1 MIIKGKLVRAMR
13 ALIGY
18 NLLALSRKT
27 TNKVFIKPEGMSLKL
42 TTSLSQR
49 LVLTPQLR
57 QRIEMLQMTTL
68 ELSDLIQQQLL
79 ENPVLEEVATQEE
92 ARELAEKI
100 LDHLASADPGAAP
113 DQPQIEASEPEL
125 GSPSSNGSGDSEVL
139 SQTYAESDGDA
150 ERGDGEPLASADL
163 SEDSVGD
170 ELVGEEAARDAFEEI
185 DFGREFQDY
194 LDPGYKTQEIEYK
207 EKDAPTFEQFL
218 TRAPSLADHL
228 EWQLHM
234 SPIEGDVCDA
244 AISVI
249 GNLDADGRLN
259 ATNEEIAAMGGWTE
273 EIVEKA
279 RQAVMHLDPIGCG
292 ARDVREC
299 LLVQLEVRGE
309 SDRLAAGLISDHLS
323 DLQQHKLPHL
333 AKQIGSDVDTLLSE
347 LQFIRTL
354 DPYPGRRYSSEEP
367 ILISPEIY
375 IEKLDEGD
383 EDYVIYFSDDGS
395 PRLRVSQQYQQMLG
409 KSDVSNETK
418 SFIRE
423 KMRSAVDLLR
433 NIEHRR
439 QTIYKVVESIVHRQR
454 DFLDKGVQ
462 YIKPMMLKDIA
473 EDIGMH
479 LSTVSRVVNRKY
491 AHTPQGV
498 IELRRFF
505 TEGMMNEDGEEVSTR
520 IIKLKI
526 KKLIEEEDSHSPITD
541 DQVVKILIKDG
552 IKLSRRTVA
561 KYRDQMS
568 IPGSRERR
576 AVV

>member
-1 MIIKGKLVRAMR
+1 
-13 ALIGY
+13 
-18 NLLALSRKT
+18 
-27 TNKVFIKPEGMSLKL
+27 MSLKL

-57 QRIEMLQMTTL
+57 QRIEMLQMTSL
-68 ELSDLIQQQLL
+68 ELTDLIQQQLL
-79 ENPVLEEVATQEE
+79 ENPVLEEVPTQEE
-92 ARELAEKI
+92 VRELAEKV
-100 LDHLASADPGAAP
+100 LDHLANSDSGNSFEEPGGDGEPAAV
-113 DQPQIEASEPEL
+113 ST
-125 GSPSSNGSGDSEVL
+125 NGSGDAEVAASL
-139 SQTYAESDGDA
+139 INAAENDGGEAVVTGEHVEEGVA
-150 ERGDGEPLASADL
+150 EDGL
-163 SEDSVGD
+163 
-170 ELVGEEAARDAFEEI
+170 GEEAPRDAFEEI

-207 EKDAPTFEQFL
+207 EDAPTFEQFL
-218 TRAPSLADHL
+218 TRPPSLAEHL
-228 EWQLHM
+228 EWQVSM
-234 SPIEGDVCDA
+234 SSLVPEIADA
-244 AISVI
+244 AVTVI

-259 ATNEEIAAMGGWTE
+259 ATNEEMAGMQKCSE
-273 EIVEKA
+273 EVIEQA
-279 RQAVMHLDPIGCG
+279 RQGVMRLDPVGCG
-292 ARDVREC
+292 ARDVKEC
-299 LLVQLEVRGE
+299 LLVQLEVLGE
-309 SDRLAAGLISDHLS
+309 NDRLAARLISEHLA
-323 DLQQHKLPHL
+323 DLQQHRLPHL
-333 AKQIGSDVDTLLSE
+333 SKQIGIDVETLLAE

-375 IEKLDEGD
+375 IEKLDENDD
-383 EDYVIYFSDDGS
+383 EYVIYFADDGS
-395 PRLRVSQQYQQMLG
+395 PRLRVSAQYQQMLSQG
-409 KSDVSNETK
+409 VSNETK

-439 QTIYKVVESIVHRQR
+439 QTIYKVVESIVRRQK
-454 DFLDKGVQ
+454 DFLDHGVQ
-462 YIKPMMLKDIA
+462 HIKPMMLKDIA

-505 TEGMMNEDGEEVSTR
+505 TEGMLNEDGEEVSTR
-520 IIKLKI
+520 IIKLQI
-526 KKLIEEEDSHSPITD
+526 KKLIEEEDSHNPITD
-541 DQVVKILIKDG
+541 DQVVKILAKDG

-561 KYRDQMS
+561 KYRDQMQ

>member
-1 MIIKGKLVRAMR
+1 
-13 ALIGY
+13 
-18 NLLALSRKT
+18 
-27 TNKVFIKPEGMSLKL
+27 MSLKL

-68 ELSDLIQQQLL
+68 ELTDLIQQQIL

-92 ARELAEKI
+92 VGELAEKI

-113 DQPQIEASEPEL
+113 DQPQQLEVSEPEL
-125 GSPSSNGSGDSEVL
+125 GSPSSNGSGELDATSPSLAGEGEGGDSEG
-139 SQTYAESDGDA
+139 QEIAA
-150 ERGDGEPLASADL
+150 ADL

-170 ELVGEEAARDAFEEI
+170 EVVGEEGARDAFEEI

-207 EKDAPTFEQFL
+207 EDAPTFEQFL
-218 TRAPSLADHL
+218 TRPPSLADHL

-234 SPIEGDVCDA
+234 SPIEGEVCDA

-259 ATNEEIAAMGGWTE
+259 ATNEEIAAMGGWSE
-273 EIVEKA
+273 DVVESA
-279 RQAVMHLDPIGCG
+279 RLAVMHLDPIGCG

-299 LLVQLEVRGE
+299 LLVQLEVKGE
-309 SDRLAAGLISDHLS
+309 SDRLAATLIGEHLS

-333 AKQIGSDVDTLLSE
+333 AKQINCDVDTLLSE

-375 IEKLDEGD
+375 IEKLDEDD
-383 EDYVIYFSDDGS
+383 EEYIIYFADDGS

-439 QTIYKVVESIVHRQR
+439 QTIYKVVESIVHRQQE
-454 DFLDKGVQ
+454 FLDKGVQ

-505 TEGMMNEDGEEVSTR
+505 TEGMMNEDGEEISTR

>member
-1 MIIKGKLVRAMR
+1 
-13 ALIGY
+13 
-18 NLLALSRKT
+18 
-27 TNKVFIKPEGMSLKL
+27 MSLKL

-68 ELSDLIQQQLL
+68 ELTDLIQQQML

-92 ARELAEKI
+92 AQELAEKI
-100 LDHLASADPGAAP
+100 LDHLANADPGSTP
-113 DQPQIEASEPEL
+113 ENSTIEISEPDL
-125 GSPSSNGSGDSEVL
+125 GSPSSNGSGDAELLANTSSE
-139 SQTYAESDGDA
+139 
-150 ERGDGEPLASADL
+150 GEGEGLEAAGPDL
-163 SEDSVGD
+163 SEDSIGD
-170 ELVGEEAARDAFEEI
+170 DIVGEEGSRDPFEEI

-207 EKDAPTFEQFL
+207 EDAPTFEQFL
-218 TRAPSLADHL
+218 TRPPSLAEHL

-234 SPIEGDVCDA
+234 NPIPEEVCDA
-244 AISVI
+244 AVCVI

-259 ATNEEIAAMGGWTE
+259 ATNEEVAAMGPWSE
-273 EIVEKA
+273 EIVEQA
-279 RQAVMHLDPIGCG
+279 RNAVMRLDPVGCG

-309 SDRLAAGLISDHLS
+309 SDRLAARLIGEHLT
-323 DLQQHKLPHL
+323 DLQQHKLPNL
-333 AKQIGSDVDTLLSE
+333 SKQTGIDVDTLLAE
-347 LQFIRTL
+347 VQIIRTL
-354 DPYPGRRYSSEEP
+354 DPYPGRGYSSEEP
-367 ILISPEIY
+367 ILITPEIY
-375 IEKLDEGD
+375 IEKLDEAD
-383 EDYVIYFSDDGS
+383 QDYIIYFADDGS
-395 PRLRVSQQYQQMLG
+395 PRLRISQQYQQMLG
-409 KSDVSNETK
+409 QVGVSNETK

-423 KMRSAVDLLR
+423 KVRSAVDLLR

-439 QTIYKVVESIVHRQR
+439 QTIYKVVESIVQRQKE
-454 DFLDKGVQ
+454 FLDKGVE

-505 TEGMMNEDGEEVSTR
+505 TEGMMNEDGEEISTR

-526 KKLIEEEDSHSPITD
+526 KKLIEEEDTHNPITD
-541 DQVVKILIKDG
+541 DQVVKILAKDG
-552 IKLSRRTVA
+552 IRLSRRTVA
-561 KYRDQMS
+561 KYRDQMQ

-576 AVV
+576 AVT

>member
-1 MIIKGKLVRAMR
+1 
-13 ALIGY
+13 
-18 NLLALSRKT
+18 
-27 TNKVFIKPEGMSLKL
+27 MSLKL

-68 ELSDLIQQQLL
+68 ELTDLIQQQLL

-100 LDHLASADPGAAP
+100 LDHLASADPGAS
-113 DQPQIEASEPEL
+113 DQSQVEPHEAEL
-125 GSPSSNGSGDSEVL
+125 GSPSSNGSGDSEGL
-139 SQTYAESDGDA
+139 TATYQDA
-150 ERGDGEPLASADL
+150 EGEAGEGHLSDP
-163 SEDSVGD
+163 SEDSTGD
-170 ELVGEEAARDAFEEI
+170 DIVGEDASRDPFEEI

-194 LDPGYKTQEIEYK
+194 LDPGYKTQEVEYK
-207 EKDAPTFEQFL
+207 EDAPTFEQFL
-218 TRAPSLADHL
+218 TRPPSLADHL
-228 EWQLHM
+228 EWQLHL
-234 SPIEGDVCDA
+234 SPLEADVCDA
-244 AISVI
+244 AIAVI

-259 ATNEEIAAMGGWTE
+259 ASNEEIAAMGDWTE
-273 EIVEKA
+273 EVVEQA
-279 RQAVMHLDPIGCG
+279 RQALMRLDPVGCG

-309 SDRLAAGLISDHLS
+309 TDRLAAKLISEHLA

-333 AKQIGSDVDTLLSE
+333 SKQISVDVDKLLEE

-354 DPYPGRRYSSEEP
+354 DPYPGRRYSSDEP
-367 ILISPEIY
+367 ILITPEIY
-375 IEKLDEGD
+375 IEKLDEDD
-383 EDYVIYFSDDGS
+383 EDYVIYFADDGS
-395 PRLRVSQQYQQMLG
+395 PRLRISQQYQQMLSQG
-409 KSDVSNETK
+409 GVNNETK

-439 QTIYKVVESIVHRQR
+439 QTIYKVVESIVNRQR
-454 DFLDKGVQ
+454 DFLDHGVQ
-462 YIKPMMLKDIA
+462 HIKPMMLKDIA

-491 AHTPQGV
+491 AQTPQGV

-505 TEGMMNEDGEEVSTR
+505 TEGMMNEDGEEISTR

-526 KKLIEEEDSHSPITD
+526 KKLIEEEDSHNPITD
-541 DQVVKILIKDG
+541 DQVVKILAKDG

-561 KYRDQMS
+561 KYRDQMH

>member
-1 MIIKGKLVRAMR
+1 
-13 ALIGY
+13 
-18 NLLALSRKT
+18 
-27 TNKVFIKPEGMSLKL
+27 MSLKL

-68 ELSDLIQQQLL
+68 ELGDLIQQQLL
-79 ENPVLEEVATQEE
+79 ENPVLEEVPTQEE

-100 LDHLASADPGAAP
+100 LDHLASSDADSPFDPVSADAGEPG
-113 DQPQIEASEPEL
+113 
-125 GSPSSNGSGDSEVL
+125 GPSTNGSGDTDVL
-139 SQTYAESDGDA
+139 SGLTTATESDF
-150 ERGDGEPLASADL
+150 DGASAATASDEPGGEDGF
-163 SEDSVGD
+163 SE
-170 ELVGEEAARDAFEEI
+170 EPARDAFEEI

-207 EKDAPTFEQFL
+207 EDAPTFEQFL
-218 TRAPSLADHL
+218 TRPPSLADHL

-234 SPIEGDVCDA
+234 SPIESDVCEA
-244 AISVI
+244 AICVI
-249 GNLDADGRLN
+249 GNLNADGRLN
-259 ATNEEIAAMGGWTE
+259 ATNEEIGAMGPWLE
-273 EIVEKA
+273 ELVEQA
-279 RQAVMHLDPIGCG
+279 RQAIMRLDPVGCG
-292 ARDVREC
+292 ARDVKEC
-299 LLVQLEVRGE
+299 LLVQLEILGE
-309 SDRLAAGLISDHLS
+309 SDRLAVKLISEHLP

-333 AKQIGSDVDTLLSE
+333 SKQIGVDVDTLLSE

-354 DPYPGRRYSSEEP
+354 DPYPGRRYSSDEP

-375 IEKLDEGD
+375 IEKLDEND
-383 EDYVIYFSDDGS
+383 EDYIIYFADDGS
-395 PRLRVSQQYQQMLG
+395 PRLRVSQQYQTMLSQG
-409 KSDVSNETK
+409 GVSNETK

-439 QTIYKVVESIVHRQR
+439 QTIYKVVESIVMRQR
-454 DFLDKGVQ
+454 DFLDHGVQ
-462 YIKPMMLKDIA
+462 HIKPMMLKDIA

-505 TEGMMNEDGEEVSTR
+505 TEGMLNEDGEEISTR

-526 KKLIEEEDSHSPITD
+526 KKLIEDEDSHNPITD
-541 DQVVKILIKDG
+541 DQVVKILAKDG

-561 KYRDQMS
+561 KYRDQMQ

>member
-1 MIIKGKLVRAMR
+1 MSVR
-13 ALIGY
+13 
-18 NLLALSRKT
+18 
-27 TNKVFIKPEGMSLKL
+27 L

-68 ELSDLIQQQLL
+68 ELSDLIQQQLT

-100 LDHLASADPGAAP
+100 LDHMASGGELENFEAPRVEANAPEPG
-113 DQPQIEASEPEL
+113 E
-125 GSPSSNGSGDSEVL
+125 PSSNGSGEIEAEGSFLPESE
-139 SQTYAESDGDA
+139 TEFAANADTEG
-150 ERGDGEPLASADL
+150 ASLEA
-163 SEDSVGD
+163 GD
-170 ELVGEEAARDAFEEI
+170 ELTPQASRDAFEEV

-194 LDPGYKTQEIEYK
+194 LDPGYKTQEFEYK
-207 EKDAPTFEQFL
+207 EDAPTFEQFL
-218 TRAPSLADHL
+218 TKAPSLSEHL

-234 SPIEGDVCDA
+234 DSADDEVCDA
-244 AISVI
+244 AECVI
-249 GNLDADGRLN
+249 GNLDEDGRLK
-259 ATNEEIAAMGGWTE
+259 ATNEEIAAQGGWSE
-273 EIVEKA
+273 ETVEKA
-279 RQAVMHLDPIGCG
+279 RAIVMRLEPVGCG
-292 ARDVREC
+292 ARDVRDC

-309 SDRLAAGLISDHLS
+309 TERLATQLIRDHLEA
-323 DLQQHKLPHL
+323 LQQHKLPHL
-333 AKQIGSDVDTLLSE
+333 SKQIGIDIETLAAE

-354 DPYPGRRYSSEEP
+354 DPFPGRRYSSEEP

-375 IEKLDEGD
+375 IEKL
-383 EDYVIYFSDDGS
+383 EDDTEYVIYFADDGS
-395 PRLRVSQQYQQMLG
+395 PRLRINPSYQQMLSQATVT
-409 KSDVSNETK
+409 KETRN
-418 SFIRE
+418 FIKE

-439 QTIYKVVESIVHRQR
+439 QTIYRVVESIVHRQKE
-454 DFLDKGVQ
+454 FLDKGVQ
-462 YIKPMMLKDIA
+462 YIKPMMLKAIA
-473 EDIGMH
+473 EDSGQH

-505 TEGMMNEDGEEVSTR
+505 TEGMLNEEGEEVSTR

-526 KKLIEEEDSHSPITD
+526 KKLIEEEDSHNPITD
-541 DQVVKILIKDG
+541 DQVVKILVKDG

-561 KYRDQMS
+561 KYRDQMN

-576 AVV
+576 AVI

>member
-1 MIIKGKLVRAMR
+1 
-13 ALIGY
+13 
-18 NLLALSRKT
+18 
-27 TNKVFIKPEGMSLKL
+27 MSLKL

-79 ENPVLEEVATQEE
+79 ENPVLEEVPSQEE
-92 ARELAEKI
+92 VQEIAEKV
-100 LDHLASADPGAAP
+100 LDHLASSDADTFEARAP
-113 DQPQIEASEPEL
+113 ED
-125 GSPSSNGSGDSEVL
+125 GSPATNGSGDADVL
-139 SQTYAESDGDA
+139 SNVSATAEGEAGEAVAGAEHDEAVSDEGA
-150 ERGDGEPLASADL
+150 T
-163 SEDSVGD
+163 D
-170 ELVGEEAARDAFEEI
+170 EARDPFEEI

-207 EKDAPTFEQFL
+207 EDAPTFEQFL
-218 TRAPSLADHL
+218 TRPPSLAEHL
-228 EWQLHM
+228 EWQLQM
-234 SPIEGDVCDA
+234 TSLDEEVRNA
-244 AISVI
+244 AICVV
-249 GNLDADGRLN
+249 GNLNADGRLN
-259 ATNEEIAAMGGWTE
+259 ATNEEMAAMEKVSE
-273 EIVEKA
+273 EVVERA
-279 RQAVMHLDPIGCG
+279 RQELMRLDPVGCG
-292 ARDVREC
+292 ARDVKEC
-299 LLVQLEVRGE
+299 LLVQLEVLGE
-309 SDRLAAGLISDHLS
+309 SDRLAARLISDHLS
-323 DLQQHKLPHL
+323 ELQQHKLPHL
-333 AKQIGSDVDTLLSE
+333 SKQIGIDVETLLEE

-354 DPYPGRRYSSEEP
+354 DPYPGRRYSSDEP

-375 IEKLDEGD
+375 IEKLDEND
-383 EDYVIYFSDDGS
+383 EDYIIYFADDGS
-395 PRLRVSQQYQQMLG
+395 PRLRVSQQYQQMLSQG
-409 KSDVSNETK
+409 VSNETK

-439 QTIYKVVESIVHRQR
+439 QTIYKVVESIVRRQK
-454 DFLDKGVQ
+454 DFLDHGVQ
-462 YIKPMMLKDIA
+462 HIKPMMLKDIA

-505 TEGMMNEDGEEVSTR
+505 TEGMMNEDGEEISTR

-526 KKLIEEEDSHSPITD
+526 KKLIEDEDSHNPITD
-541 DQVVKILIKDG
+541 DQVVKILSKDG

-561 KYRDQMS
+561 KYRDQMH

>member
-1 MIIKGKLVRAMR
+1 
-13 ALIGY
+13 
-18 NLLALSRKT
+18 
-27 TNKVFIKPEGMSLKL
+27 MSLKL

-57 QRIEMLQMTTL
+57 QRIEMLQMTSL
-68 ELSDLIQQQLL
+68 ELTDLIQQQLL
-79 ENPVLEEVATQEE
+79 ENPVLEEVPSQEE
-92 ARELAEKI
+92 VQEIAEKV
-100 LDHLASADPGAAP
+100 LDHLASAESDTF
-113 DQPQIEASEPEL
+113 EAHAPEL
-125 GSPSSNGSGDSEVL
+125 GSAATNGSGDGDVL
-139 SQTYAESDGDA
+139 SSLPAST
-150 ERGDGEPLASADL
+150 DGEGGDVLAGG
-163 SEDSVGD
+163 EHEEGG
-170 ELVGEEAARDAFEEI
+170 GEEGIADDTPRDAFEEI

-207 EKDAPTFEQFL
+207 EDAPTFEQFL
-218 TRAPSLADHL
+218 TKPPSLAEHL
-228 EWQLHM
+228 EWQLNM
-234 SPIEGDVCDA
+234 TTLEDDVRDA
-244 AISVI
+244 AICVI
-249 GNLDADGRLN
+249 GNLNADGRLN
-259 ATNEEIAAMGGWTE
+259 ATDEEIE
-273 EIVEKA
+273 EKEKIPAEIIERA
-279 RQAVMHLDPIGCG
+279 RQIVMRLDPVGCG
-292 ARDVREC
+292 ARDVKEC
-299 LLVQLEVRGE
+299 LLVQLEVLGE
-309 SDRLAAGLISDHLS
+309 TDRLAARLISEHFA

-333 AKQIGSDVDTLLSE
+333 SKQIGIDVETLLEE

-375 IEKLDEGD
+375 IEKLDENDD
-383 EDYVIYFSDDGS
+383 EYIIYFADDGS
-395 PRLRVSQQYQQMLG
+395 PRLRVSQQYQQMLSQG
-409 KSDVSNETK
+409 VSNETK

-439 QTIYKVVESIVHRQR
+439 QTIYKVVESIVARQKE
-454 DFLDKGVQ
+454 FLDHGVQ

-505 TEGMMNEDGEEVSTR
+505 TEGMLNEEGEEISTR

-526 KKLIEEEDSHSPITD
+526 KKLIEEEDSHNPITD
-541 DQVVKILIKDG
+541 DQVVKILAKDG

>member
-1 MIIKGKLVRAMR
+1 
-13 ALIGY
+13 
-18 NLLALSRKT
+18 
-27 TNKVFIKPEGMSLKL
+27 MSLKL

-68 ELSDLIQQQLL
+68 ELTDLIQQQLL

-92 ARELAEKI
+92 AQELAEKI
-100 LDHLASADPGAAP
+100 LDHLASADPGSP
-113 DQPQIEASEPEL
+113 SEQTSIEPTEPEL
-125 GSPSSNGSGDSEVL
+125 GAPSANGSGDAEGL
-139 SQTYAESDGDA
+139 STSFAE
-150 ERGDGEPLASADL
+150 GEGEGVEAGPADV
-163 SEDSVGD
+163 SEDSIGD
-170 ELVGEEAARDAFEEI
+170 EIVGEEAARDPFEEI

-207 EKDAPTFEQFL
+207 EDAPTFEQFL
-218 TRAPSLADHL
+218 TRPPSLAEHL

-234 SPIEGDVCDA
+234 NPIPEDVCDA
-244 AISVI
+244 AIVVI

-259 ATNEEIAAMGGWTE
+259 ATNEEIASMGSWPE
-273 EIVEKA
+273 EVVEQA
-279 RQAVMHLDPIGCG
+279 RQGVMRLDPVGCG

-309 SDRLAAGLISDHLS
+309 SDRLAARLISDHLP
-323 DLQQHKLPHL
+323 DLQQHKIPNLS
-333 AKQIGSDVDTLLSE
+333 KQTGIDVDTLLAE
-347 LQFIRTL
+347 VQVIKTL

-375 IEKLDEGD
+375 IEKLEEADQ
-383 EDYVIYFSDDGS
+383 DYIIYFADDGS
-395 PRLRVSQQYQQMLG
+395 PRLRISQQYQQMLG
-409 KSDVSNETK
+409 QTGVSNETK

-423 KMRSAVDLLR
+423 KVRSAVDLLR

-439 QTIYKVVESIVHRQR
+439 QTIYKVVESIVHRQK
-454 DFLDKGVQ
+454 DFLDKGVEH
-462 YIKPMMLKDIA
+462 IKPMMLKDIA

-505 TEGMMNEDGEEVSTR
+505 TEGMMNEEGEEISTR

-526 KKLIEEEDSHSPITD
+526 KKLIEEEDTHNPITD
-541 DQVVKILIKDG
+541 DQVVKILAKDG

-561 KYRDQMS
+561 KYRDQMQ

>member
-1 MIIKGKLVRAMR
+1 
-13 ALIGY
+13 
-18 NLLALSRKT
+18 
-27 TNKVFIKPEGMSLKL
+27 MSLKL

-68 ELSDLIQQQLL
+68 ELTDLIQAQLL

-92 ARELAEKI
+92 AQELAEKI
-100 LDHLASADPGAAP
+100 LDHLTGADPGAAP
-113 DQPQIEASEPEL
+113 DQSVAGVEPEM
-125 GSPSSNGSGDSEVL
+125 GSPSSNGSGDTGPLPQLAGEV
-139 SQTYAESDGDA
+139 
-150 ERGDGEPLASADL
+150 DGEAADSSSAEPSEEL
-163 SEDSVGD
+163 SGD
-170 ELVGEEAARDAFEEI
+170 DGNADDPSRDAFEEI

-207 EKDAPTFEQFL
+207 EDAPTFEQFL
-218 TRAPSLADHL
+218 TRPPSLADHL

-234 SPIEGDVCDA
+234 SPIDEEVCDA
-244 AISVI
+244 AVSVI

-259 ATNEEIAAMGGWTE
+259 ATNEEIAAMGGWSE
-273 EIVEKA
+273 ELVEKS
-279 RQAVMHLDPIGCG
+279 RQAILRLDPVGCG
-292 ARDVREC
+292 ARDVKEC
-299 LLVQLEVRGE
+299 LLVQLEVRGK
-309 SDRLAAGLISDHLS
+309 SDRLAARLISEHLS
-323 DLQQHKLPHL
+323 ELQQHKLPHL
-333 AKQIGSDVDTLLSE
+333 AKQIGVDVDTLLTE

-367 ILISPEIY
+367 VLIAPEIY
-375 IEKLDEGD
+375 IEKLDEND
-383 EDYVIYFSDDGS
+383 DQYIIYFADDGS

-409 KSDVSNETK
+409 QTDVSNETK

-439 QTIYKVVESIVHRQR
+439 QTIYKVVESIVHRQQ

-505 TEGMMNEDGEEVSTR
+505 TEGMMNEDGEEISTR

-541 DQVVKILIKDG
+541 DQVVKILAKDG

>member
-1 MIIKGKLVRAMR
+1 
-13 ALIGY
+13 
-18 NLLALSRKT
+18 
-27 TNKVFIKPEGMSLKL
+27 MSLKL

-79 ENPVLEEVATQEE
+79 ENPVLEEVPSQEE
-92 ARELAEKI
+92 VQEIAEKV
-100 LDHLASADPGAAP
+100 LDHLASADSNSFEESAP
-113 DQPQIEASEPEL
+113 EP
-125 GSPSSNGSGDSEVL
+125 GSPSTNGSGDTDVL
-139 SQTYAESDGDA
+139 SSLPATDGD
-150 ERGDGEPLASADL
+150 GDGGEVIAAT
-163 SEDSVGD
+163 EH
-170 ELVGEEAARDAFEEI
+170 EEAISDEGVTDEPRDAFEEI

-207 EKDAPTFEQFL
+207 EDAPTFEQFL
-218 TRAPSLADHL
+218 TRPPSLAEHL
-228 EWQLHM
+228 EWQLNM
-234 SPIEGDVCDA
+234 SSIDSDVRELATC
-244 AISVI
+244 VI
-249 GNLDADGRLN
+249 GNLNADGRLT
-259 ATNEEIAAMGGWTE
+259 ATNEEIAAM
-273 EIVEKA
+273 EKA
-279 RQAVMHLDPIGCG
+279 PEELVERARQEVMRLDPVGCG
-292 ARDVREC
+292 AREVKEC
-299 LLVQLEVRGE
+299 LLVQLEVMGE
-309 SDRLAAGLISDHLS
+309 SDRLAAKLISEHFAE
-323 DLQQHKLPHL
+323 LQQHKLPHL
-333 AKQIGSDVDTLLSE
+333 SKQIGVDVETLLEE

-354 DPYPGRRYSSEEP
+354 DPYPGRRYSSDEP

-375 IEKLDEGD
+375 IEKLDEDDD
-383 EDYVIYFSDDGS
+383 EYVIYFADDGS
-395 PRLRVSQQYQQMLG
+395 PRLRVSQQYQQMLSQG
-409 KSDVSNETK
+409 VSNETK

-439 QTIYKVVESIVHRQR
+439 QTIYKVVESIVQRQKE
-454 DFLDKGVQ
+454 FLDHGVQ

-505 TEGMMNEDGEEVSTR
+505 TEGMLNEDGEEISTR

-526 KKLIEEEDSHSPITD
+526 KKLIEEEDSHNPITD
-541 DQVVKILIKDG
+541 DQVVKILAKDG

-561 KYRDQMS
+561 KYRDQMQ

>member
-1 MIIKGKLVRAMR
+1 
-13 ALIGY
+13 
-18 NLLALSRKT
+18 
-27 TNKVFIKPEGMSLKL
+27 MSLKL

-79 ENPVLEEVATQEE
+79 ENPVLEEVAPQEE
-92 ARELAEKI
+92 AQELAEKI
-100 LDHLASADPGAAP
+100 LDHLASDESGAISG
-113 DQPQIEASEPEL
+113 QSQLEAAEPEI
-125 GSPSSNGSGDSEVL
+125 GSPSSNGAADSEVL
-139 SQTYAESDGDA
+139 SRANAE
-150 ERGDGEPLASADL
+150 GEGEGNEIGSLDL

-170 ELVGEEAARDAFEEI
+170 EIVGEEAARDPFEEI

-194 LDPGYKTQEIEYK
+194 LDPGYKTQEVEHK
-207 EKDAPTFEQFL
+207 EDAPTFEQFL
-218 TRAPSLADHL
+218 TRPPSLADHL

-234 SPIEGDVCDA
+234 SPIEGKACEA
-244 AISVI
+244 AICVV

-259 ATNEEIAAMGGWTE
+259 ATNEEIAAMGAWSD
-273 EIVEKA
+273 EIVEEA
-279 RQAVMHLDPIGCG
+279 RQAVMRLDPVGCG
-292 ARDVREC
+292 ARAVREC

-309 SDRLAAGLISDHLS
+309 SDRLAATLISDHLS
-323 DLQQHKLPHL
+323 ELQQHKLPSL
-333 AKQIGSDVDTLLSE
+333 SKQTGIDVDTLVAE

-367 ILISPEIY
+367 VLISPEIY
-375 IEKLDEGD
+375 IEKLDEDD
-383 EDYVIYFSDDGS
+383 EEYVIYFADDGS
-395 PRLRVSQQYQQMLG
+395 PRLRISQQYQQMLG
-409 KSDVSNETK
+409 QTGVSNETK

-439 QTIYKVVESIVHRQR
+439 QTIYKVVESMVNRQR
-454 DFLDKGVQ
+454 EFLDKGVQ

-505 TEGMMNEDGEEVSTR
+505 TEGMMNEDGEEISTR
-520 IIKLKI
+520 IIKLTI
-526 KKLIEEEDSHSPITD
+526 KKLIEDEDAHNPITD
-541 DQVVKILIKDG
+541 DQVVKILSKDG

-561 KYRDQMS
+561 KYRDQMH

>member
-1 MIIKGKLVRAMR
+1 
-13 ALIGY
+13 
-18 NLLALSRKT
+18 
-27 TNKVFIKPEGMSLKL
+27 MSLKL

-57 QRIEMLQMTTL
+57 QRIEMLQMTSL
-68 ELSDLIQQQLL
+68 ELTDLIQQQLL
-79 ENPVLEEVATQEE
+79 ENPVLEEVPTQEE
-92 ARELAEKI
+92 VQELAEKV
-100 LDHLASADPGAAP
+100 LDHLASSDSNSFEESAP
-113 DQPQIEASEPEL
+113 EP
-125 GSPSSNGSGDSEVL
+125 GSPSTNGSGDPEVL
-139 SQTYAESDGDA
+139 STLPATEGEVDG
-150 ERGDGEPLASADL
+150 GGEAVAATDHEEAI
-163 SEDSVGD
+163 SEDGGTD
-170 ELVGEEAARDAFEEI
+170 EAQRDAFEEI

-207 EKDAPTFEQFL
+207 EDAPTFEQFL
-218 TRAPSLADHL
+218 TRPPSLAEHL
-228 EWQLHM
+228 EWQLNM
-234 SPIEGDVCDA
+234 STLDTEVHDA
-244 AISVI
+244 AIAVI
-249 GNLDADGRLN
+249 GNMNADGRLS
-259 ATNEEIAAMGGWTE
+259 ATNEEMAAMEKVSE
-273 EIVEKA
+273 EVVEQA
-279 RQAVMHLDPIGCG
+279 RQEVMRLDPVGCG
-292 ARDVREC
+292 ARDVKEC
-299 LLVQLEVRGE
+299 LLVQLEVLGE
-309 SDRLAAGLISDHLS
+309 SDRLAAKLISEHFS

-333 AKQIGSDVDTLLSE
+333 SKQIGIDVETLLKE
-347 LQFIRTL
+347 LEFIRTL

-375 IEKLDEGD
+375 IEKLDEND
-383 EDYVIYFSDDGS
+383 EDYVIYFADDGS
-395 PRLRVSQQYQQMLG
+395 PRLRVSQQYQQMLSQG
-409 KSDVSNETK
+409 VSNETK

-439 QTIYKVVESIVHRQR
+439 QTIYKVVESIVQRQR
-454 DFLDKGVQ
+454 DFLDHGVQ
-462 YIKPMMLKDIA
+462 HIKPMMLKDIA

-505 TEGMMNEDGEEVSTR
+505 TEGMLNEEGEEISTR

-526 KKLIEEEDSHSPITD
+526 KKLIEEEDSHNPITD
-541 DQVVKILIKDG
+541 DQVVKILAKDG

-561 KYRDQMS
+561 KYRDQMQ

>member
-1 MIIKGKLVRAMR
+1 
-13 ALIGY
+13 
-18 NLLALSRKT
+18 
-27 TNKVFIKPEGMSLKL
+27 MSLKL

-68 ELSDLIQQQLL
+68 ELTDLIQQQIL

-92 ARELAEKI
+92 VGELAEKI
-100 LDHLASADPGAAP
+100 LDHLASSDPGAAP
-113 DQPQIEASEPEL
+113 DHPQQLEASEPEL
-125 GSPSSNGSGDSEVL
+125 GSPSSNGSGDPDA
-139 SQTYAESDGDA
+139 TTPAYAE
-150 ERGDGEPLASADL
+150 GETGEGGEGEQLEVGTADL
-163 SEDSVGD
+163 SEDSIGD
-170 ELVGEEAARDAFEEI
+170 EIVGEEGARDAFEEI

-207 EKDAPTFEQFL
+207 EDAPTFEQFL
-218 TRAPSLADHL
+218 TRPPSLADHL

-234 SPIEGDVCDA
+234 SPIEADVCEA

-273 EIVEKA
+273 EMVEKA
-279 RQAVMHLDPIGCG
+279 RRAVMHLDPVGCG

-299 LLVQLEVRGE
+299 LLVQLEVKGE
-309 SDRLAAGLISDHLS
+309 GDRLAARLISEHLP

-333 AKQIGSDVDTLLSE
+333 AKQINSDVDTLLSE
-347 LQFIRTL
+347 LQFIRAL
-354 DPYPGRRYSSEEP
+354 DPYPGRRYSSDEP

-375 IEKLDEGD
+375 IEKLDEDD
-383 EDYVIYFSDDGS
+383 EEYVIYFADDGS

-409 KSDVSNETK
+409 KTDVSNETK

-439 QTIYKVVESIVHRQR
+439 QTIYKVVESIVHRQHE
-454 DFLDKGVQ
+454 FLDKGVQ

-505 TEGMMNEDGEEVSTR
+505 TEGMMNEDGEEISTR

-526 KKLIEEEDSHSPITD
+526 KKLIEEEDSHNPITD

>member
-1 MIIKGKLVRAMR
+1 
-13 ALIGY
+13 
-18 NLLALSRKT
+18 
-27 TNKVFIKPEGMSLKL
+27 MSLKL

-57 QRIEMLQMTTL
+57 QRIEMLQMTSL
-68 ELSDLIQQQLL
+68 ELTDLIQQQLL
-79 ENPVLEEVATQEE
+79 ENPVLEEVPSQEE
-92 ARELAEKI
+92 VRELAEKV
-100 LDHLASADPGAAP
+100 LDHLASSDHTSSFEEPGG
-113 DQPQIEASEPEL
+113 EGEPIVI
-125 GSPSSNGSGDSEVL
+125 SSNGSGDADVMANL
-139 SQTYAESDGDA
+139 PPTV
-150 ERGDGEPLASADL
+150 DGEGGEAIAAGEHTEEGGG
-163 SEDSVGD
+163 EDGGVD
-170 ELVGEEAARDAFEEI
+170 ETPRDAFEEI

-207 EKDAPTFEQFL
+207 EDAPTFEQFL
-218 TRAPSLADHL
+218 TRPPSLAEHL
-228 EWQLHM
+228 EWQVHM
-234 SPIEGDVCDA
+234 TSVEPQVADA
-244 AISVI
+244 AVAVI

-259 ATNEEIAAMGGWTE
+259 ATNEEMAAMEKCSE
-273 EIVEKA
+273 EVIEQA
-279 RQAVMHLDPIGCG
+279 RQAVMRLDPVGCG
-292 ARDVREC
+292 ARDVKEC

-309 SDRLAAGLISDHLS
+309 SERLAVRLISDHLN
-323 DLQQHKLPHL
+323 DLQQHRLPHL
-333 AKQIGSDVDTLLSE
+333 SKQIGIDVETLLEE

-375 IEKLDEGD
+375 IEKLDENDD
-383 EDYVIYFSDDGS
+383 EYIIYFADDGS
-395 PRLRVSQQYQQMLG
+395 PRLRVSQQYQQMLSQG
-409 KSDVSNETK
+409 VSNETK

-439 QTIYKVVESIVHRQR
+439 QTIYKVVESIVRRQK
-454 DFLDKGVQ
+454 DFLDHGVQ
-462 YIKPMMLKDIA
+462 HIKPMMLKDIA

-505 TEGMMNEDGEEVSTR
+505 TEGMLNEDGEEVSTR
-520 IIKLKI
+520 IIKLQI
-526 KKLIEEEDSHSPITD
+526 KKLIEEEDSHNPITD
-541 DQVVKILIKDG
+541 DQVVKILAKDG

>member
-1 MIIKGKLVRAMR
+1 MSVR
-13 ALIGY
+13 
-18 NLLALSRKT
+18 
-27 TNKVFIKPEGMSLKL
+27 L

-57 QRIEMLQMTTL
+57 QRIEMLQMTSI
-68 ELSDLIQQQLL
+68 ELSDLIQQQLT

-100 LDHLASADPGAAP
+100 LDHMASGGDLENFEGQNVDANAP
-113 DQPQIEASEPEL
+113 QL
-125 GSPSSNGSGDSEVL
+125 GEPSSNGSGE
-139 SQTYAESDGDA
+139 TEAESF
-150 ERGDGEPLASADL
+150 LASG
-163 SEDSVGD
+163 SEHEATASEMETVAG
-170 ELVGEEAARDAFEEI
+170 EGPEEAANDDNRDAFEEV

-194 LDPGYKTQEIEYK
+194 LDPGYKTQEFEYK
-207 EKDAPTFEQFL
+207 EDAPTFEQFL
-218 TRAPSLADHL
+218 TKAPSLSEHL
-228 EWQLHM
+228 EWQLQM
-234 SPIEGDVCDA
+234 DCADAEVCNA
-244 AISVI
+244 AQVVI
-249 GNLDADGRLN
+249 GNLDEDGRLN
-259 ATNEEIAAMGGWTE
+259 ATNEEIATQGGWTE
-273 EIVEKA
+273 ETVEKA
-279 RQAVMHLDPIGCG
+279 RQVVMRLEPVGCG

-299 LLVQLEVRGE
+299 LMAQLEVRGE
-309 SDRLAAGLISDHLS
+309 TERLATRLINDHLQE
-323 DLQQHKLPHL
+323 LQQHKLPHL
-333 AKQIGSDVDTLLSE
+333 SKQIGIDVETLAAE

-354 DPYPGRRYSSEEP
+354 DPYPGRRYTSEEP

-375 IEKLDEGD
+375 IEKLE
-383 EDYVIYFSDDGS
+383 EDSEYIIYFADDGS
-395 PRLRVSQQYQQMLG
+395 PRLRISPTYQQMLSQG
-409 KSDVSNETK
+409 TTTKETRN
-418 SFIRE
+418 FIKE

-439 QTIYKVVESIVHRQR
+439 QTIYRVVESIVNRQKE
-454 DFLDKGVQ
+454 FLDKGVE

-505 TEGMMNEDGEEVSTR
+505 TEGMLNEEGEEVSTR
-520 IIKLKI
+520 IIKLRI
-526 KKLIEEEDSHSPITD
+526 KKLIEEEDSHNPITD
-541 DQVVKILIKDG
+541 DQVVKILVKDG

-561 KYRDQMS
+561 KYRDQMH

>member
-1 MIIKGKLVRAMR
+1 
-13 ALIGY
+13 
-18 NLLALSRKT
+18 
-27 TNKVFIKPEGMSLKL
+27 MSLKL

-57 QRIEMLQMTTL
+57 QRIEMLQMTSL
-68 ELSDLIQQQLL
+68 ELTDLIQQQLL
-79 ENPVLEEVATQEE
+79 ENPVLEEVPTQEE
-92 ARELAEKI
+92 VRELAEKV
-100 LDHLASADPGAAP
+100 LDHLANADAAHSPEEPGG
-113 DQPQIEASEPEL
+113 EGEPTL
-125 GSPSSNGSGDSEVL
+125 VSTNGSGDPDVVANL
-139 SQTYAESDGDA
+139 AHT
-150 ERGDGEPLASADL
+150 DGEG
-163 SEDSVGD
+163 SEAIAAGEHAEEAGGD
-170 ELVGEEAARDAFEEI
+170 DGGTGEEQRDAFEEI

-207 EKDAPTFEQFL
+207 EDAPTFEQFL
-218 TRAPSLADHL
+218 TRPPSLAEHL
-228 EWQLHM
+228 EWQLNM
-234 SPIEGDVCDA
+234 STVDPEVADG
-244 AISVI
+244 AIAVI

-259 ATNEEIAAMGGWTE
+259 ATNEEMAAMQKCSE
-273 EIVEKA
+273 EIVERA
-279 RQAVMHLDPIGCG
+279 RQAVMRLDPVGCG
-292 ARDVREC
+292 AHDVKEC
-299 LLVQLEVRGE
+299 LLVQLEVLGE
-309 SDRLAAGLISDHLS
+309 TERLATRLISDHFA
-323 DLQQHKLPHL
+323 DLQQHRLPHL
-333 AKQIGSDVDTLLSE
+333 SKQIGVDVETLLEE

-375 IEKLDEGD
+375 IEKLDENDD
-383 EDYVIYFSDDGS
+383 EYIIYFADDGS
-395 PRLRVSQQYQQMLG
+395 PRLRVSAQYQQMLSQG
-409 KSDVSNETK
+409 VSNETK

-439 QTIYKVVESIVHRQR
+439 QTIYKVVESIVRRQK
-454 DFLDKGVQ
+454 DFLDHGVQ
-462 YIKPMMLKDIA
+462 HIKPMMLKDIA

-505 TEGMMNEDGEEVSTR
+505 TEGMLNEDGEEISTR
-520 IIKLKI
+520 IIKLQI

-541 DQVVKILIKDG
+541 DQVVKILAKDG

-561 KYRDQMS
+561 KYRDQMQ

>member
-1 MIIKGKLVRAMR
+1 MSVR
-13 ALIGY
+13 
-18 NLLALSRKT
+18 
-27 TNKVFIKPEGMSLKL
+27 L

-57 QRIEMLQMTTL
+57 QRIEMLQMTTV
-68 ELSDLIQQQLL
+68 ELTDLIQQQLT

-100 LDHLASADPGAAP
+100 LDHMASGGEFENFEAPAAEASAPGP
-113 DQPQIEASEPEL
+113 GE
-125 GSPSSNGSGDSEVL
+125 PSSNGSGESEIEASFL
-139 SQTYAESDGDA
+139 PESETEFAANADA
-150 ERGDGEPLASADL
+150 EGASLEAGEELAP
-163 SEDSVGD
+163 EDS
-170 ELVGEEAARDAFEEI
+170 RDSFEEV

-194 LDPGYKTQEIEYK
+194 LDPGYKTQEFEYK
-207 EKDAPTFEQFL
+207 EDAPTFEQFL
-218 TRAPSLADHL
+218 TRAPSLAEHL

-234 SPIEGDVCDA
+234 DSAEGDLCNA
-244 AISVI
+244 AEAVI
-249 GNLDADGRLN
+249 GNLDPDGRLN
-259 ATNEEIAAMGGWTE
+259 ATNEEIAAQSGWSE
-273 EIVEKA
+273 ELVERA
-279 RQAVMHLDPIGCG
+279 RKVVMVLEPVGCG
-292 ARDVREC
+292 TRDVREC
-299 LLVQLEVRGE
+299 LLAQLEARGE
-309 SDRLAAGLISDHLS
+309 SERLATQLIRDHLEE
-323 DLQQHKLPHL
+323 LQQHKLPHL
-333 AKQIGSDVDTLLSE
+333 SKQIGIDIETLAAE

-354 DPYPGRRYSSEEP
+354 DPFPGRRYSSEEP

-375 IEKLDEGD
+375 IEKLEENG
-383 EDYVIYFSDDGS
+383 EYVIYFADDGS
-395 PRLRVSQQYQQMLG
+395 PRLRISPSYQQMLSQASVT
-409 KSDVSNETK
+409 KETRN
-418 SFIRE
+418 FIKE

-439 QTIYKVVESIVHRQR
+439 QTIYRVVESIVHRQR
-454 DFLDKGVQ
+454 EFLDHGVQ
-462 YIKPMMLKDIA
+462 FIKPMMLKDIA

-505 TEGMMNEDGEEVSTR
+505 TEGMLNEEGEEISTR

-526 KKLIEEEDSHSPITD
+526 KKLIEEEDSHNPITD
-541 DQVVKILIKDG
+541 DQVVKILVKDG

-576 AVV
+576 AIV